1 METTSQIISQNF
13 ESFQEKYLRLNSV
26 VVKPLPLRLTAI
38 LLMFRKLSEILWKVI
53 MIYEAL
59 FLLLVSSQPYLN
71 LKDT

>member
-1 METTSQIISQNF
+1 METTSQIISQNL

-26 VVKPLPLRLTAI
+26 VVNPLPLRLTTI
-38 LLMFRKLSEILWKVI
+38 LLMFLKLSEILWKVI